1 MENRRSEAM
10 KHSFAI
16 TAVAAIIMAF
26 GQGSAQ
32 AAMPSTQ
39 LDASVA
45 VESFMQKTGSSYD
58 DDGRYEY
65 HRLSRRRFT
74 KRQYDRLPIRTTR
87 PGNTGH
93 YTFQDFPHWAARAFE
108 KPWNR

>member
-1 MENRRSEAM
+1 M
-10 KHSFAI
+10 KHSIAI
-16 TAVAAIIMAF
+16 AATAAIIMTF
-26 GQGSAQ
+26 SQGSAQ
-32 AAMPSTQ
+32 AAMPGTQ
-39 LDASVA
+39 LDGGITL
-45 VESFMQKTGSSYD
+45 ESGIQKTGNSYYD
-58 DDGRYEY
+58 DDRPKEY

>member
-1 MENRRSEAM
+1 MQNVI
-10 KHSFAI
+10 AI
-16 TAVAAIIMAF
+16 TAAAAVIMTFAH
-26 GQGSAQ
+26 GSAQ
-32 AAMPSTQ
+32 AAMPGTQ
-39 LDASVA
+39 LDPGITQ
-45 VESFMQKTGSSYD
+45 ESTIQKTGSAYYD
-58 DDGRYEY
+58 DERYEY

-93 YTFQDFPHWAARAFE
+93 YKFQDYPHWAARAFE

>member
-1 MENRRSEAM
+1 M
-10 KHSFAI
+10 KHSSSI
-16 TAVAAIIMAF
+16 TAVAVVIMAIS
-26 GQGSAQ
+26 QGSAQ

-39 LDASVA
+39 LDESIALESVI
-45 VESFMQKTGSSYD
+45 QKTGSSYYD
-58 DDGRYEY
+58 DDKRYEY